1 MSARALALAIL
12 ILGTACTGGG
22 STRSTFRSSVDTVKC
37 PADVETFVLK
47 PHSCGYLT
55 VLEDRNRPGGP
66 TVKLFYLRVQP
77 TGVAVEPEPLA
88 AVGYEIAQPPN
99 YEDIVGITDTSK
111 RELILMDQRGT
122 GHSEPSL
129 ACPEVEAISS
139 DLLSEPLSS
148 NAVRTTLREAVTA
161 CRSRLAEA
169 GLNTDAYT
177 LTAAAQDLED
187 LRIALGV
194 PTWNLISWGSASRV
208 LLEYVRDYPEP
219 SRALVLSSPQFPERD
234 AISEA
239 VGEFADAFG
248 AVAETCVASKECE
261 RRYPDLQQTLS
272 EAVSALERSP
282 VSVNVQGDEVV
293 VDGVALVRAV
303 RDLISSHDTEAQGKV
318 PRLVDAALR
327 GNVRAVASEL
337 SSDPSICTGYLPL
350 CEQPA
355 SLGTY
360 LSFTCPDSSPPP
372 RSSKFYARTLGKA
385 NPYRVACD
393 AWGVGRGA
401 PDATPVVTNVPS
413 LVLRGEYDAF
423 SPLDLVRR
431 VETNMPNAHVVL
443 VPRFGHDVF
452 GVACLR
458 DARNEW
464 LMAPHGDPVYSH
476 CLQTI
481 PAPPFAPR

>member
-1 MSARALALAIL
+1 MRARSLAFASL
-12 ILGTACTGGG
+12 ILGTACTADG
-22 STRSTFRSSVDTVKC
+22 SAPSALHPSVETVKC
-37 PADVETFVLK
+37 PADVETVVLK

-55 VLEDRNRPGGP
+55 VLEDRTRLDGP
-66 TVKLFYLRVQP
+66 TIKLFYMRVQP
-77 TGVAVEPEPLA
+77 TGVAVEREPLA

-139 DLLSEPLSS
+139 DLLSELLSS
-148 NAVRTTLREAVTA
+148 SAVRNTLREAVTA

-169 GLNTDAYT
+169 GIDTDAYT

-194 PTWNLISWGSASRV
+194 PSWNLISWGSASRV
-208 LLEYVRDYPEP
+208 LLEYVREYPEP
-219 SRALVLSSPQFPERD
+219 SRSLVLSSPQFPERD

-239 VGEFADAFG
+239 AGEFADAFR
-248 AVAETCVASKECE
+248 AVAGACAASNECG
-261 RRYPDLQQTLS
+261 RRYPDLQRTLS
-272 EAVSALERSP
+272 EAVSALQRSP
-282 VSVNVQGDEVV
+282 VSVNVQGGEVV
-293 VDGVALVRAV
+293 VDGVALVRVV
-303 RDLISSHDTEAQGKV
+303 RDLISSHDAEAQGKV
-318 PRLVDAALR
+318 ARIVHAALH
-327 GNVRAVASEL
+327 GSVRAVASEL
-337 SSDPSICTGYLPL
+337 TSDPGICIGYLPL
-350 CEQPA
+350 CEQPV
-355 SLGTY
+355 SLGAY
-360 LSFTCPDSSPPP
+360 LSFTCPDSSPPT
-372 RSSKFYARTLGKA
+372 RSSKVYARPLGKA
-385 NPYRVACD
+385 NPYWVACD
-393 AWGVGRGA
+393 AWGTGRGA
-401 PDATPVVTNVPS
+401 RNATPVVTNVPS
-413 LVLRGEYDAF
+413 LILRGEYDAF

-464 LMAPHGDPVYSH
+464 LMAPQGDPVYSD
-476 CLQTI
+476 CLRTI
-481 PAPPFAPR
+481 PVPTFAPR

>member
-1 MSARALALAIL
+1 MRTRALAFTIL
-12 ILGTACTGGG
+12 ILGTACTAGG
-22 STRSTFRSSVDTVKC
+22 SAKSAFPSVDTVKC
-37 PADVETFVLK
+37 PADVETVVLK

-55 VLEDRNRPGGP
+55 VLEDRTRPGGP
-66 TVKLFYLRVQP
+66 TIKLFYMRVQP
-77 TGVAVEPEPLA
+77 GGIAVEPEPLA

-129 ACPEVEAISS
+129 ACPEVEAISA
-139 DLLSEPLSS
+139 DLLSGPLSS
-148 NAVRTTLREAVTA
+148 NAVQNMLRDAVTA
-161 CRSRLAEA
+161 CRSRLVEA
-169 GLNTDAYT
+169 GIDTDAYT

-187 LRIALGV
+187 LRLALAV

-248 AVAETCVASKECE
+248 AVTETCVASKECE
-261 RRYPDLQQTLS
+261 RRYPELQRSLS

-282 VSVNVQGDEVV
+282 VSVNVQGVEVV
-293 VDGVALVRAV
+293 VDGVALVRVV
-303 RDLISSHDTEAQGKV
+303 RDLISSHDTEAQRKV
-318 PRLVDAALR
+318 PRIVDAALR
-327 GNVRAVASEL
+327 GNVKVIASEL
-337 SSDPSICTGYLPL
+337 SSEPGICIGYLPL

-360 LSFTCPDSSPPP
+360 LSFICPDSSPPP
-372 RSSKFYARTLGKA
+372 RSSKVFAQVLGKA
-385 NPYRVACD
+385 NPYWVACD
-393 AWGVGRGA
+393 AWGFGGGA
-401 PDATPVVTNVPS
+401 PNATPVVTNVPS

-431 VETNMPNAHVVL
+431 VETNLPNAHVVL

-452 GVACLR
+452 GIACLR
-458 DARNEW
+458 AARNEW
-464 LMAPHGDPVYSH
+464 LMAPHDDPVYSD

-481 PAPPFAPR
+481 PAPKFVPR